1 MPKLD
6 RRSFLSHGGAVA
18 AAPLVTAAAPPATA
32 VTLVLDGND
41 PVASAR
47 PVLRAAHAL
56 QQALTKAGFA
66 VQRAQTPA
74 QAAGLCIVG
83 VGATFPVGAGALA
96 SARVAQPTE
105 PESLAL
111 FETKL
116 AGKPAVVA
124 CGADARGLMYAL
136 YELADRVANG
146 TPLKF
151 AQPVIEKPAN
161 AVRSVM
167 RQFTSEAYDK
177 PWFYDRAMWAP
188 YFAMLAANRFNRIDL
203 TFGLGYDK
211 LESVADPYL
220 VFAYPFLEAVP
231 GYDVKVTNLP
241 DAERAR
247 NLATL
252 RYISDLAVSYGLD
265 FQLGLWMHGYE
276 LKNTPN
282 PKYAV
287 TGLSPDNHAAY
298 CRDALTA
305 LLKVLPA
312 VSSVGL
318 RIHGESGVAE
328 GSYDFWKT
336 VFAGV
341 SGAGRKIEIDLHA
354 KGLDSR
360 MLADA
365 VATGMPVNVSPK
377 FGAEHIGLP
386 YHPAEIR
393 PSEIPAAGVQG
404 KGLMTLSEGQRSFTR
419 YGNADFLTEDRKY
432 TVRTRVFY
440 GSQRILASGGAEAA
454 AAYGKAFT
462 FCGMTGFD
470 LMEPLTYRG
479 RRGTAVPDT
488 RRSGYLPEQMEPQYD
503 WQKYEAWYRAFGRMS
518 FNPEA
523 DASVV
528 NRSFKDAKARA
539 IDTALAAASRILPLV
554 TTISSVSA
562 ACDLYWPEMDG
573 SMPMAREAEP
583 ASLFFDTPSP
593 KTFQNVTPLDPQLF
607 SSCRDCAGEL
617 VGERSGRYSPLEAAQ
632 WLDGFAGETEAAL
645 KTAGVPKSVDHARL
659 VVDAEIQALL
669 GRFYAAKLQAGVLYA
684 MFETTNDRGTLETAI
699 RFYRS
704 ARGHWAKI
712 VGRAHG
718 VYADSLSISD
728 RFTERGQWADRLK
741 DIDAD
746 IAALEAKSATA
757 AADTNPH
764 FSAAVAAMTGVRDPL
779 PVQHTPP
786 AGFTRGQAVPMVAAV
801 REGLTKAT
809 LWYRHV
815 NAAERWVAVDMTS
828 AADGWHAEI
837 PAAYTDSPFPLQ
849 YYFEFR
855 AAPHRA
861 WLYPGF
867 DDKLLNQ
874 PYGVIRAG

>member
-6 RRSFLSHGGAVA
+6 RRSFLSRGGAVA
-18 AAPLVTAAAPPATA
+18 AAPLITAAAPATP

-74 QAAGLCIVG
+74 QATGLCIMAVS
-83 VGATFPVGAGALA
+83 ALFPVGAGALA
-96 SARVAQPTE
+96 SARIAQPVE

-111 FETKL
+111 FEIKL

-124 CGADARGLMYAL
+124 CGADMRGVMYAL
-136 YELADRVANG
+136 YELADRVATG

-151 AQPVIEKPAN
+151 PQPVLEKPAN

-177 PWFYDRAMWAP
+177 PWFYDRAMWGP
-188 YFAMLAANRFNRIDL
+188 YFALLAANRFNRIDL

-211 LESVADPYL
+211 LEAVADPYL
-220 VFAYPFLEAVP
+220 VFAYPFLMAVP
-231 GYDVKVTNLP
+231 GYDVRVTNLP

-252 RYISDLAVSYGLD
+252 RAISDLAVSYGLD

-276 LKNTPN
+276 LKNTPDA
-282 PKYAV
+282 KYAV

-341 SGAGRKIEIDLHA
+341 AGAGRKIEIDLHA
-354 KGLDSR
+354 KGLDGR
-360 MLADA
+360 MTADA
-365 VATGMPVNVSPK
+365 LATGMPVNVSPK
-377 FGAEHIGLP
+377 FAAEHIGLP

-393 PSEIPAAGVQG
+393 PSEIPAAGVEG

-454 AAYGKAFT
+454 AAYGKAFQ

-479 RRGTAVPDT
+479 RRGTAVPGT

-503 WQKYEAWYRAFGRMS
+503 WQKYEAWYRVFGRMS

-528 NRSFKDAKARA
+528 TRPFKDAKARA
-539 IDTALAAASRILPLV
+539 VETALAAASRILPLV

-583 ASLFFDTPSP
+583 GSLFFDTPAP

-607 SSCRDCAGEL
+607 SSCRDFAGEL
-617 VGERSGRYSPLEAAQ
+617 LGERSGRYAPVEAAL
-632 WLDGFAGETEAAL
+632 WLDGFAAETEAAL
-645 KTAGVPKSVDHARL
+645 KTAGVPKSIETARL
-659 VVDAEIQALL
+659 AVDAEILALL
-669 GRFYAAKLQAGVLYA
+669 GRFYAAKLRAGTA
-684 MFETTNDRGTLETAI
+684 MALHERNSERNTLAAAI
-699 RFYRS
+699 ADYKK
-704 ARGHWAKI
+704 ARGFWAKI
-712 VGRAHG
+712 AARAHG
-718 VYADSLSISD
+718 VYAPDLSISD

-746 IAALEAKSATA
+746 IAALEARLPSVTVVTEAPAGLA
-757 AADTNPH
+757 AIAETR
-764 FSAAVAAMTGVRDPL
+764 ARDPL
-779 PVQHTPP
+779 PVQHTAP
-786 AGFTRGQAVPMVAAV
+786 AGFTRGQAVPLLAAV

-815 NAAERWVAVDMTS
+815 NAAERWTAVDMTS
-828 AADGWHAEI
+828 TAEGWRSEI
-837 PAAYTDSPFPLQ
+837 PAAYTDSPYPLQ

-861 WLYPGF
+861 WISPGF
-867 DDKLLNQ
+867 DEKLLNQ
-874 PYGVIRAG
+874 PYVVIRAG